1 MIPDSKQGYLE
12 ANGVSVYA
20 GKKALIE
27 NIDFAIRPGSLHVI
41 LGPNGAGKST
51 LLRTLTGEHPAD
63 TGTISL
69 DGKILSNYDSIELAK
84 RRACLPQS
92 STLSFPFTIGE
103 VVSIGRHPHCENSA
117 DTKAIVDAAL
127 EQVGLLSR
135 INESYLHLSGGEKQR
150 VHLARVLCQLEKPKG
165 RILLLDEPTVS
176 LDLTYQ
182 QLVFSIAREWASKGA
197 SVLLVLHD
205 LNQAMCFAHEVTV
218 MHNGQVVGQGKP
230 DEVLTSELIESVY
243 SVRSEWIKSDGC
255 RLLSIK
261 NACQNFYKS

>member
-1 MIPDSKQGYLE
+1 MISNNKQGHLE
-12 ANGVSVYA
+12 AQGVTVYA
-20 GKKALIE
+20 GKKVLIQ
-27 NIDFAIRPGSLHVI
+27 NIDFAITPGSLHVI

-63 TGTISL
+63 SGTISL
-69 DGKILSNYDSIELAK
+69 DGRLLRDYDSIELAK

-103 VVSIGRHPHCENSA
+103 VVTIGRHPHCETA
-117 DTKAIVDAAL
+117 VATKAIVDAAL
-127 EQVGLLSR
+127 EKVGLISR
-135 INESYLHLSGGEKQR
+135 MNESYLHLSGGEKQR
-150 VHLARVLCQLEKPKG
+150 VHLARILCQLEEPEG
-165 RILLLDEPTVS
+165 RVLLLDEPTGS

-197 SVLLVLHD
+197 SVCVVLHD

-218 MHNGQVVGQGKP
+218 MHKGQVVGQGSP
-230 DEVLTSELIESVY
+230 DKVLTSELIESVY
-243 SVRSEWIKSDGC
+243 SVRTEWIQSEGN

-261 NACQNFYKS
+261 NECQNFYNS